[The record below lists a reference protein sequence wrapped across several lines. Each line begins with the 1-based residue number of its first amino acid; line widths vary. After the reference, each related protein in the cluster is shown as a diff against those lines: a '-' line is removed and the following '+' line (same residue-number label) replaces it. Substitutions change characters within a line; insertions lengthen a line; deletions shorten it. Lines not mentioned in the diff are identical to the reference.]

1 MQIDNFQHE
10 GMQVKCGI
18 NHTLILTKSGLVYG
32 MGLNSEG

>member
-1 MQIDNFQHE
+1 MQIDNFKHE

-18 NHTLILTKSGLVYG
+18 HHTLILTKSGLVYG